1 MSSLDTLSLLT
12 PEIRV
17 PVAPRPQRTR
27 FSSLFVFPAPLIPSS
42 LAPSALLFDQLFP
55 VTLFPALVLGSYI
68 LATFFFFFFQT
79 PAPSFSFLSSFEIP
93 LVLSCKPSLV
103 QC

>member
-68 LATFFFFFFQT
+68 LATFFFFFSQT
-79 PAPSFSFLSSFEIP
+79 LAPSFSFLSSFEIP